1 MRGINFDTVT
11 LMYLYSIFRENLYK
25 GPNIL
30 HCGRIHT
37 ELVSSLG
44 PLDLVLNTSAHH
56 RVHHGANRFC
66 LDCNYAGVLIIWDRF
81 RYTKSCC

>member
-1 MRGINFDTVT
+1 MGA
-11 LMYLYSIFRENLYK
+11 
-25 GPNIL
+25 
-30 HCGRIHT
+30 RIHT

-66 LDCNYAGVLIIWDRF
+66 LDCNYAGVLIIWDR
-81 RYTKSCC
+81 CDHNQL

>member
-1 MRGINFDTVT
+1 MSSSQSRCDNALQCVVA
-11 LMYLYSIFRENLYK
+11 RV
-25 GPNIL
+25 
-30 HCGRIHT
+30 HT